1 MIQQAKWNVKSAK
14 ICNAIRYNMTKR
26 MVMALVRRD
35 VCTPIDTAA
44 DAERRFG
51 PGYEFVAGAEPR
63 VYQLH

>member
-1 MIQQAKWNVKSAK
+1 
-14 ICNAIRYNMTKR
+14 MTKR

>member
-1 MIQQAKWNVKSAK
+1 MEHKKRRKLLYYPIQ
-14 ICNAIRYNMTKR
+14 YDKR